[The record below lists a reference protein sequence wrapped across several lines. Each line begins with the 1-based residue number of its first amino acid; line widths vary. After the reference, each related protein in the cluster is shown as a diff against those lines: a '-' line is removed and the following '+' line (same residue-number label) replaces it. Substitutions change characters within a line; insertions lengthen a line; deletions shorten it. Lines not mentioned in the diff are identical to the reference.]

1 MIFSKLLKVLAFFG
15 VLSISLS
22 ASAAPVSCN
31 WQYAGGGGGGGS
43 YTQVDVCIRYF
54 YNGSQITGA
63 ELVAQRTKNYT
74 NGYLTNC
81 SLAVSSG
88 YGYSGSC
95 NSPSFYTTTP
105 TSAPT
110 TSSSASSSSAPRQI
124 LFSGSCS
131 NTDTSCFE
139 REGRRCGSLNGSF
152 SVSSPNYICK
162 IRYSSGP
169 YFMRAFFR
177 LIYI

>member
-1 MIFSKLLKVLAFFG
+1 MNFSNLLKVLAVFG

-63 ELVAQRTKNYT
+63 ELVAQRTKNFT

-81 SLAVSSG
+81 SLAVSVG
-88 YGYSGSC
+88 YGYNGSC
-95 NSPSFYTTTP
+95 TSPSFYTTTN
-105 TSAPT
+105 
-110 TSSSASSSSAPRQI
+110 SASTNSTHTMSKSYPLVLKLEKRSTE
-124 LFSGSCS
+124 LKL
-131 NTDTSCFE
+131 T
-139 REGRRCGSLNGSF
+139 
-152 SVSSPNYICK
+152 
-162 IRYSSGP
+162 
-169 YFMRAFFR
+169 
-177 LIYI
+177 

>member
-1 MIFSKLLKVLAFFG
+1 MNFSNLLKVLAVFG

-74 NGYLTNC
+74 NGYLMNC

-88 YGYSGSC
+88 YGYTGSC

-105 TSAPT
+105 ASAPA

-152 SVSSPNYICK
+152 SVSSPNYIC
-162 IRYSSGP
+162 Y
-169 YFMRAFFR
+169 AN
-177 LIYI
+177 